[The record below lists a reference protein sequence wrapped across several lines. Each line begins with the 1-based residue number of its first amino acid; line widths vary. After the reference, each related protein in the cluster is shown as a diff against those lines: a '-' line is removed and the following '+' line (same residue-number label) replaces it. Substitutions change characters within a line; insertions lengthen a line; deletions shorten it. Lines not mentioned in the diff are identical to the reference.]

1 MQATVVQR
9 TFKHISNY
17 ANILFDLAEWEKA
30 LEYLRTDVCHDLMRF
45 FKSTAVARPQ
55 THKIAMRCAVSV

>member
-1 MQATVVQR
+1 MQATVVQS

-30 LEYLRTDVCHDLMRF
+30 LEYLRNRCVP
-45 FKSTAVARPQ
+45 RP
-55 THKIAMRCAVSV
+55 HEVF